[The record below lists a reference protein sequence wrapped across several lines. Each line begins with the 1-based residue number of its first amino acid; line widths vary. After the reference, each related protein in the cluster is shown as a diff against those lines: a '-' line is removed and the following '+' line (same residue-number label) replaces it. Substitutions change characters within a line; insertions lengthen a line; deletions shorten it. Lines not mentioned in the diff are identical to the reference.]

1 MSPPG
6 AVAARFWI
14 WTAAVALLLAL
25 FATQVVPRLQF
36 ETDILAL
43 LPRDTVDPDATQAL
57 DRFADQLGR
66 NAVFLVGARDFD
78 TAHQAA
84 QRFAETLR
92 ASPAFSQVTLDA
104 DADWPQKVADT
115 YLPYRDGLLSARM
128 RGWLTDGNDAA
139 ILAQARQALYTPAA
153 FMRRS
158 GAGADPLN
166 LFGGFLADTSPA
178 SGNLTLRDGV
188 LTVPAIAPS
197 TTQYVLV
204 RAVLSANAFSTA
216 EEDAA
221 APALDAAFAAAQ
233 AAGASVS
240 GSGLIQHA
248 VAASRLGQREVKLFG
263 SVQLLGLIGILLW
276 VFRSGRV
283 LLLSAAA
290 LGIGVVAALTICHYL
305 FGRVHVLTLVFCSN
319 LAGIA
324 IDYSIYYCADQFR
337 TPGRWRAADALPYI
351 GPAIGM
357 SCLVSL
363 MSYALLAVAPFP
375 GLRQIALFC
384 CIGLVAA
391 YASVIAWFPRWVRPA
406 PPAAA
411 ARLSEFFGR
420 AQALREHLAGMR
432 TRWFWLALLLLTAA
446 GLWRLQVEDD
456 VRVLQP
462 QTPQLTQQEQA
473 VRDHLGD
480 IVDSRFFLVRAA
492 SEEALLQAEEQL
504 CQHLDPLQAQ
514 GQLKSYSAVSR
525 VLPSAQRQAQNHQLL
540 ASRVFNDGGLLPRFM
555 HELGFPQSAIA
566 QRIAV
571 FNQAAAPLTATA
583 WLDTPAAEPYRHLW
597 LGDIGGST
605 YASVVTLAGAGDTA
619 VLRAAAAGLPQVR
632 LIDRVANVT
641 EVLRRYRSIAL
652 WIVAASVFA
661 SALLLAVPYGF
672 RRGVRLMLAPVAA
685 VLATFA
691 VLGLCGV
698 PVTFFHVVALHLVL
712 GLSMEYAILLQLPEL
727 RGPSTLL
734 SVTLAALLALI
745 AFGLLAFSTTPF
757 IHSIGLTVS
766 IGVLLGFACSTVLGT
781 IPAWP
786 GPSKA
791 SPSKD

>member
-1 MSPPG
+1 MTPAK

-14 WTAAVALLLAL
+14 WTAAIALLLTF
-25 FATQVVPRLQF
+25 FAIQLAPRLQF

-43 LPRDTVDPDATQAL
+43 LPRDTGDADAARAL

-66 NAVFLVGARDFD
+66 NAVFLVGAKDFD
-78 TAHQAA
+78 TARGAA
-84 QRFAETLR
+84 ARFADTLR
-92 ASPAFSQVTLDA
+92 GSSAFAEVTLDV
-104 DADWPQKVADT
+104 DAAWPEKVADI
-115 YLPYRDGLLSARM
+115 YLPYRDGLLSART
-128 RGWLTDGNDAA
+128 RGWLLAGDDAA
-139 ILAQARQALYTPAA
+139 LLARARQALYTPAA

-158 GAGADPLN
+158 GAGTDPLD
-166 LFGGFLADTSPA
+166 LFGGFLTATSPVG
-178 SGNLTLRDGV
+178 GNLTLRDGV
-188 LTVPAIAPS
+188 FSVAGGGADAR
-197 TTQYVLV
+197 QYVLV
-204 RAVLSANAFSTA
+204 RTVLSANAFSTT

-221 APALDAAFAAAQ
+221 APALDAAFAAAH

-263 SVQLLGLIGILLW
+263 SVQLLGLVAILLW

-290 LGIGVVAALTICHYL
+290 LGVGVVSALTVCHYL

-337 TPGRWRAADALPYI
+337 TPGRWRAADALPFI

-384 CIGLVAA
+384 CIGLLGA
-391 YASVIAWFPRWVRPA
+391 YGCVIAWFPRWVRPA
-406 PPAAA
+406 PPAVAE
-411 ARLSEFFGR
+411 RLSRLFGR
-420 AQALREHLAGMR
+420 AQALREGLAGVR
-432 TRWFWLALLLLTAA
+432 ARWFWLALLLLTVA
-446 GLWRLQVEDD
+446 GLSRVQVQDD

-462 QTPQLTQQEQA
+462 ETPELAQQEKE
-473 VRDHLGD
+473 VRDQLGD
-480 IVDSRFFLVRAA
+480 SVDSRFFLVRAA
-492 SEEALLQAEEQL
+492 SAEALLQAEEQL
-504 CQHLDPLQAQ
+504 SQRLDSLQAQ
-514 GQLKSYSAVSR
+514 GQLKSYNAVSR
-525 VLPSAQRQAQNHQLL
+525 ALPSAQRQAQNHQLL
-540 ASRVFNDGGLLPRFM
+540 AGGVFAEGGLLPRFM
-555 HELGFPQSAIA
+555 RELGFAPAAITERLTA
-566 QRIAV
+566 FGRNV
-571 FNQAAAPLTATA
+571 APLTADA
-583 WLDTPAAEPYRHLW
+583 WLATPAAEPYRHLW
-597 LGDIGGST
+597 LGDIGGGT
-605 YASVVTLAGAGDTA
+605 YASVVTLSGAGDTTL
-619 VLRAAAAGLPQVR
+619 LRTAAEGLPQVS

-652 WIVAASVFA
+652 WIVAASVVA
-661 SALLLAVPYGF
+661 SALLLAVPYGL

-685 VLATFA
+685 VLAALA

-698 PVTFFHVVALHLVL
+698 AVTFFHVVALHLVL

-734 SVTLAALLALI
+734 SATLAALLALV

-766 IGVLLGFACSTVLGT
+766 IGVLLGFACSVVLGT
-781 IPAWP
+781 IP
-786 GPSKA
+786 SR
-791 SPSKD
+791 SRSISRD

>member
-1 MSPPG
+1 MTPAK

-14 WTAAVALLLAL
+14 WTAAVALLLTL
-25 FATQVVPRLQF
+25 FAVQLAPRLQF

-43 LPRDTVDPDATQAL
+43 LPRDTRDADAARAL

-66 NAVFLVGARDFD
+66 NAVFLVGANDFA
-78 TAHQAA
+78 TARGAA
-84 QRFAETLR
+84 RRFADTLR
-92 ASPAFSQVTLDA
+92 SSPAFAEVTLDV
-104 DADWPQKVADT
+104 DAAWPEKVADI
-115 YLPYRDGLLSARM
+115 YRPYRDGLLSARA
-128 RGWLTDGNDAA
+128 RGWLLGGNDAA
-139 ILAQARQALYTPAA
+139 LLAQARQALYTPAA

-158 GAGADPLN
+158 GAGADPLD
-166 LFGGFLADTSPA
+166 LFGDFLTDTSPVG
-178 SGNLTLRDGV
+178 GNLTLRDGV
-188 LTVPAIAPS
+188 LNVAGGGADAV
-197 TTQYVLV
+197 QYVLV

-221 APALDAAFAAAQ
+221 APALDAAFAAAH

-263 SVQLLGLIGILLW
+263 SVQLLGLVAILLW

-283 LLLSAAA
+283 LLVSAAA
-290 LGIGVVAALTICHYL
+290 LGVGVIAALTVCHYL

-337 TPGRWRAADALPYI
+337 TPGRWRAADALPFI

-384 CIGLVAA
+384 CIGLLGA
-391 YASVIAWFPRWVRPA
+391 YGCVIAWFPRWVRPA
-406 PPAAA
+406 APAVAE
-411 ARLSEFFGR
+411 RLSRFFGR
-420 AQALREHLAGMR
+420 AQALRERLVMAR
-432 TRWFWLALLLLTAA
+432 TRWFWLALMALTAA
-446 GLWRLQVEDD
+446 GLWRVQVQDD

-462 QTPQLTQQEQA
+462 DTPQLAQQEKE
-473 VRDHLGD
+473 VRDQLGD
-480 IVDSRFFLVRAA
+480 SVDSRFFLVRAA
-492 SEEALLQAEEQL
+492 SAEALLQAEEQL
-504 CQHLDPLQAQ
+504 SQRLDSLRAQ
-514 GQLKSYSAVSR
+514 GQLKSYNAVSR
-525 VLPSAQRQAQNHQLL
+525 ALPSAQRQAQNHELL
-540 ASRVFNDGGLLPRFM
+540 AGSVFSDSGLLPRFM
-555 HELGFPQSAIA
+555 RELGFVPAAITE
-566 QRIAV
+566 RL
-571 FNQAAAPLTATA
+571 AAFGKGVTPLTADV
-583 WLDTPAAEPYRHLW
+583 WLATPAAEPYRHLW
-597 LGDIGGST
+597 LGDIGGGIF
-605 YASVVTLAGAGDTA
+605 ASVVTLSGAGDTA
-619 VLRAAAAGLPQVR
+619 LLRTVADGLPQVS

-641 EVLRRYRSIAL
+641 EILRRYRSIAL

-661 SALLLAVPYGF
+661 SALLLAVPYGL

-685 VLATFA
+685 VLGALA

-698 PVTFFHVVALHLVL
+698 AVTFFHVVALHLVL

-734 SVTLAALLALI
+734 SATLAALLALV

-766 IGVLLGFACSTVLGT
+766 IGVLLGFACSAVLGT
-781 IPAWP
+781 IPAR
-786 GPSKA
+786 SR
-791 SPSKD
+791 SISTD